1 MIGSVVSYILNFII
15 LLHFL
20 FIPDKIQD
28 EPIVIEGLTMGTT
41 YRIIYFDEPHHRNFK
56 ISVDSLLALVNKSIN
71 TYDSTSE
78 ISRFNR
84 SSTGITFQLPYF
96 YASLKKAE
104 EIYKASKGAFDPTVM
119 PLVNAWGFGPQKSLP
134 PSDRKIDSLKA
145 LVGFYKVQ
153 LFKNGITKSDSRVQL
168 DMGGIGQG
176 YGADVI
182 FEFLKS
188 KGIQHMLVELG
199 GEGLSCGKNLKKN
212 KPWRIG
218 ILNPNST
225 PDHQFF
231 KAYVSLQDKAFTTSG
246 NYFNYRVINGQKFG
260 HTIDPVTGYPV
271 QHELLSASVFA
282 NDCATADG
290 WATAF
295 MVMGLEKA
303 IAQLKL
309 LPNVDALLIYST
321 AKGNLETYITPGMET
336 FITLEQ

>member
-1 MIGSVVSYILNFII
+1 MSLILSFIV
-15 LLHFL
+15 LWYLP
-20 FIPDKIQD
+20 FISEKIQE
-28 EPIVIEGLTMGTT
+28 EPIIIDGLTMGTT
-41 YRIIYFDEPHHRNFK
+41 YRIIYFDKPQERNFK
-56 ISVDSLLALVNKSIN
+56 VSVDSLLVLVNKSIN

-78 ISRFNR
+78 ISIFNR
-84 SSTGITFQLPYF
+84 DSTGIIFQLPYF
-96 YASLKKAE
+96 YASLKKAD
-104 EIYKASKGAFDPTVM
+104 EIYRASGGAFDPTVM
-119 PLVNAWGFGPQKSLP
+119 PLVNAWGFGPQKSGT
-134 PSDRKIDSLKA
+134 PSARTIDSLKA
-145 LVGFYKVQ
+145 LVGFDQIK
-153 LFKNGITKSDSRVQL
+153 LSEKGITKYDSRVQL

-182 FEFLKS
+182 FEFLKA
-188 KGIQHMLVELG
+188 KGIENMLVELG

-231 KAYVSLQDKAFTTSG
+231 KAFVTLQDKAFTTSG

-260 HTIDPVTGYPV
+260 HTIDPVSGYPV
-271 QHELLSASVFA
+271 QHEILSASVFA

-303 IAQLKL
+303 INQLKL
-309 LPNVDALLIYST
+309 LSGVDALLIYST
-321 AKGNLETYITPGMET
+321 ANGNLDTFISPGMEK
-336 FITLEQ
+336 FITLR